1 MTLARAEPGGPA
13 PPWGVRETRASC
25 SRRGGG
31 LGTLQIFPRRVV
43 TLCSFGLCISAL
55 LRIRPS
61 RAFFNPAYWRIRGTP
76 FYPISGTEMA
86 LLKAAPERREH
97 LSILSDIYARPLCRP
112 VQRQKKGIIT
122 TVPSCAVPTIAH
134 QSVKYRS
141 TGFLSRD
148 ACTGKAV
155 VEHRTGCSFL
165 RCFLSHPQRYAASIS
180 VSAESAETRRPPKSS
195 TSYTPRPP

>member
-112 VQRQKKGIIT
+112 VQRQKKRNHHDCRHCSELCST
-122 TVPSCAVPTIAH
+122 NYSPSVCQIP
-134 QSVKYRS
+134 
-141 TGFLSRD
+141 
-148 ACTGKAV
+148 
-155 VEHRTGCSFL
+155 EHRFSFERRL
-165 RCFLSHPQRYAASIS
+165 HRQSSCRASHGVFVFALFSFSPAALCRVYFS
-180 VSAESAETRRPPKSS
+180 VRRE
-195 TSYTPRPP
+195 R